1 MMEEE
6 LRLIEHSTAVVSF
19 SDALCGCGEKT
30 SFDLCSEVCHML
42 HGNKSDGLRLQDV
55 YEHDSMRV
63 VS

>member
-1 MMEEE
+1 MSIAE
-6 LRLIEHSTAVVSF
+6 LFYLLVMRYADVAKGL
-19 SDALCGCGEKT
+19 L
-30 SFDLCSEVCHML
+30 FDLCSEVRHML